1 MSERPSLRSARG
13 RWVWAALL
21 LTACGPRPAA
31 PDVVEDARFGGDHE
45 GPAPD
50 VSQDAAVPDDAA
62 RDAAHDGGAE
72 PPIDA
77 SVDSAADAAADSAAP
92 DAGRTLRVLF
102 VGNSYTYVNDL
113 PAMLAT
119 LAARSRPAVTLAVES
134 VTVGGATLQSH
145 WESTGAQ
152 ARLREA
158 RWDAVVLQG
167 QSVEPLWQPTV
178 FGAYADRFGALA
190 TTAGARALWFATWA
204 RRAGDGI
211 YAEPFS
217 GGTTDAMTARL
228 ESGYAMAQTRNG
240 GALVRVGEAWRRA
253 LAARPALALHSDD
266 GSHPSVAGTYLAA
279 CVFYGALVGGELSA
293 DSDFAAGVSAADAAA
308 LRGVAESVTRGM

>member
-1 MSERPSLRSARG
+1 M
-13 RWVWAALL
+13 AALL
-21 LTACGPRPAA
+21 LTACGSRPAA
-31 PDVVEDARFGGDHE
+31 PDAMDDARVAVDRE
-45 GPAPD
+45 APATDVVPD
-50 VSQDAAVPDDAA
+50 AAPHAIEPVDAAVDVVPDAA
-62 RDAAHDGGAE
+62 AVLVMDARA
-72 PPIDA
+72 
-77 SVDSAADAAADSAAP
+77 DSAADAAADAES
-92 DAGRTLRVLF
+92 GRTLRVLF

-113 PAMLAT
+113 PAMLTT

-152 ARLREA
+152 GRLREA

-190 TTAGARALWFATWA
+190 TTVRARALWFATWA
-204 RRAGDGI
+204 RREGDGI
-211 YAEPFS
+211 YAEPFT
-217 GGTTDAMTARL
+217 GGTTAAMTARL

-293 DSDFAAGVSAADAAA
+293 DSDVAAGVSAADAAA
-308 LRGVAESVTRGM
+308 LREIAAAVTRGM